1 MEVKLLVDGEAIPMN
16 EFVEKILASIITSAV
31 GTLKG
36 VGEGWKQIEISIRR
50 QG

>member
-1 MEVKLLVDGEAIPMN
+1 MEVKLLVDGEVIPLN
-16 EFVEKILASIITSAV
+16 EFVEKILASIIASAV

-36 VGEGWKQIEISIRR
+36 VGEDWKQIEISIKR